1 LKRYK
6 AAPYTVCVH
15 KNAQNTIMHNK
26 LKFFPVTKHAVV
38 TISELLVD
46 VC

>member
-1 LKRYK
+1 
-6 AAPYTVCVH
+6 
-15 KNAQNTIMHNK
+15 MHNK

-46 VC
+46 VCW